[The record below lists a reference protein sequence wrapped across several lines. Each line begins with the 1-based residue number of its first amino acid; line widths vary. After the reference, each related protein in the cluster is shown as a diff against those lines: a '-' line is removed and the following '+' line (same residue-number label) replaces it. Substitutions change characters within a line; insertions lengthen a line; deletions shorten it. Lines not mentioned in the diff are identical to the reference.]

1 MVMVEAYKKWVLVSL
16 LEHKKSIALPNVVTA
31 QTAKIYRSL
40 ARPYIALATSFDE
53 DNYERL
59 KIDIDV
65 GRSIW
70 QTDNNTG
77 LVFQVMEKFRSAAIL
92 RLGRSFAALTVSDV
106 AAHVSLSSISTK
118 EMESF
123 LASLI
128 TFGVMNATLFH
139 SCDKSSKTTLRFLMK
154 TSGLS
159 AAQELRAHKRLLQE
173 AHLLRVLVDNI
184 MQSNHVLELSSEHI
198 EDLRKT
204 QRRVE
209 NGAKGNSDMPIGGEV
224 SEFDFDEDMMG
235 DLH

>member
-1 MVMVEAYKKWVLVSL
+1 MILMSEDLYGKQYATSPFSL
-16 LEHKKSIALPNVVTA
+16 FFIFIFILFFNVV
-31 QTAKIYRSL
+31 ISVHVCILRVIDC
-40 ARPYIALATSFDE
+40 YI
-53 DNYERL
+53 
-59 KIDIDV
+59 
-65 GRSIW
+65 
-70 QTDNNTG
+70 QDNNTG